1 MKILAIIP
9 ARGGSVRLP
18 GKNTR
23 MLGGKPLI
31 EWSIDLARKVSSIDK
46 IFVSTDCNDIA
57 DVCRQTRLDVP
68 VLRPKNLAGDK
79 SSTIDAVK
87 HAIEY
92 LKERGE
98 IYDFALILQP
108 TSPLRSADNVRQAI
122 DIVSSKDADA
132 VISVCKCEH
141 SPLWTNTLPDNYS
154 MTNFLETK
162 LKNLPSQ
169 ELPIYY
175 RLNGAI
181 FLVNINRLYEEETF
195 LLSRNSY
202 AIEMDAMASID
213 IDHEIDFLLAETIIN
228 QPSFNAY

>member
-141 SPLWTNTLPDNYS
+141 SPLWTNTLPDDFS
-154 MTNFLETK
+154 MTDFLETK
-162 LKNLPSQ
+162 FKNIPSQ

-181 FLVNINRLYEEETF
+181 FLVNINRLYEEKTF

-213 IDHEIDFLLAETIIN
+213 IDNEIDFLLAETIIN

>member
-1 MKILAIIP
+1 MKILSIIP

-18 GKNTR
+18 GKNIR
-23 MLGGKPLI
+23 MLGDKPLI
-31 EWSIDLARKVSSIDK
+31 GWSIDVARKVSSIDK
-46 IFVSTDCNDIA
+46 IFVSTDCNHIA
-57 DVCRQTRLDVP
+57 DVCREMKIDVP
-68 VLRPKNLAGDK
+68 VLRPKNLASDK
-79 SSTIDAVK
+79 STTIDAVK

-92 LKERGE
+92 LKDRGE

-108 TSPLRSADNVRQAI
+108 TSPLRSADHVRQAI
-122 DIVSSKDADA
+122 DMVSSKHADA

-141 SPLWTNTLPDNYS
+141 SPLWANTLPDDFS
-154 MTNFLETK
+154 MINFLETK
-162 LKNLPSQ
+162 FKNLPSQ

-202 AIEMDAMASID
+202 AIEMDTMSSID
-213 IDHEIDFLLAETIIN
+213 IDNEIDFLLAETIIN
-228 QPSFNAY
+228 QPSFNTN

>member
-18 GKNTR
+18 GKNIK

-31 EWSIDLARKVSSIDK
+31 EWSIDVAREVSSIDK
-46 IFVSTDCNDIA
+46 IFVSTDCVDIA
-57 DVCRQTRLDVP
+57 NVCIQAGLDVP
-68 VLRPKNLAGDK
+68 VLRPKNLASDK
-79 SSTIDAVK
+79 SSTIDGVK

-92 LKERGE
+92 LKDRGE
-98 IYDFALILQP
+98 IYDYALILQP
-108 TSPLRSADNVRQAI
+108 TSPLRSADHVRQAI
-122 DIVSSKDADA
+122 DMVSSKHADA
-132 VISVCKCEH
+132 IISVCKCEH
-141 SPLWTNTLPDNYS
+141 SPLWTNTLPDDFS
-154 MTNFLETK
+154 MINFLETEF
-162 LKNLPSQ
+162 KNLPSQ

-202 AIEMDAMASID
+202 AIEMDAMSSID
-213 IDHEIDFLLAETIIN
+213 IDNEIDFLLAETIIN
-228 QPSFNAY
+228 QPSFNTN

>member
-18 GKNTR
+18 GKNIR
-23 MLGGKPLI
+23 VLGNKPLI
-31 EWSIDLARKVSSIDK
+31 EWSIDVARKVSSIDK
-46 IFVSTDCNDIA
+46 IFVSTDCDDIA
-57 DVCRQTRLDVP
+57 DICRQAGLDIP
-68 VLRPKNLAGDK
+68 VLRPKNLSGDK
-79 SSTIDAVK
+79 SSTIDAAK

-92 LKERGE
+92 LKGKGE

-108 TSPLRSADNVRQAI
+108 TSPLRSADHVRQAI
-122 DIVSSKDADA
+122 DMVSSQNADA

>member
-18 GKNTR
+18 GKNIR
-23 MLGGKPLI
+23 VLGDKPLI
-31 EWSIDLARKVSSIDK
+31 EWSIDVARKVSSINK
-46 IFVSTDCNDIA
+46 IFVSTDCVDIA
-57 DVCRQTRLDVP
+57 DICRQAGLDVP

-108 TSPLRSADNVRQAI
+108 TSPLRGADHVRQAI
-122 DIVSSKDADA
+122 DMVSSKHADA

-141 SPLWTNTLPDNYS
+141 SPLWTNTLPDDFS

-162 LKNLPSQ
+162 FKNVPSQ
-169 ELPIYY
+169 ELAIYY

-228 QPSFNAY
+228 QPSFNAN

>member
-18 GKNTR
+18 GKNIR
-23 MLGGKPLI
+23 VLGGKPLI
-31 EWSIDLARKVSSIDK
+31 EWSIDAARKVSSIDK

-87 HAIEY
+87 HTIEY

-108 TSPLRSADNVRQAI
+108 TSPLRSSDHVRQAI
-122 DIVSSKDADA
+122 DMVSSKHADA

-141 SPLWTNTLPDNYS
+141 SPLWTNTLPDDFS

-162 LKNLPSQ
+162 FKNIPSQ

-202 AIEMDAMASID
+202 AIEMDTMASID

>member
-18 GKNTR
+18 GKNIR
-23 MLGGKPLI
+23 VLGGKPLI
-31 EWSIDLARKVSSIDK
+31 GWSIDVAREVSSIDK

-57 DVCRQTRLDVP
+57 DVCRKMRLDVP
-68 VLRPKNLAGDK
+68 VLRPKNLASDK

-87 HAIEY
+87 HTIEY

-108 TSPLRSADNVRQAI
+108 TSPLRSADHVRQAI
-122 DIVSSKDADA
+122 DMVSSKHADA

-141 SPLWTNTLPDNYS
+141 SPLWTNTLPDDFS
-154 MTNFLETK
+154 ITNFLETK
-162 LKNLPSQ
+162 FKNVPSQ

-181 FLVNINRLYEEETF
+181 FLVNINKLYEEETF
-195 LLSRNSY
+195 LLSKIVMRLKW
-202 AIEMDAMASID
+202 M
-213 IDHEIDFLLAETIIN
+213 
-228 QPSFNAY
+228 QWPQ

>member
-213 IDHEIDFLLAETIIN
+213 IDNEIDFLLAETIIN

>member
-18 GKNTR
+18 GKNIR
-23 MLGGKPLI
+23 VLGGKPLI
-31 EWSIDLARKVSSIDK
+31 EWSIDAARKVSSIDK

-79 SSTIDAVK
+79 SSTIDVVK
-87 HAIEY
+87 HTIEY

-98 IYDFALILQP
+98 IYDFVLLLQP
-108 TSPLRSADNVRQAI
+108 TSPLRSSDHVRKAI
-122 DIVSSKDADA
+122 DMISSKKADA

-141 SPLWTNTLPDNYS
+141 SPLWTSSLPSDFS
-154 MTNFLETK
+154 MTNFLDEK
-162 LKNLPSQ
+162 FNNIPSQ
-169 ELPIYY
+169 ELPVYY

-181 FLVNINRLYEEETF
+181 FLVNIERLYEEETF
-195 LLSRNSY
+195 LLSSNSY
-202 AIEMDAMASID
+202 GIEMDAMTSVD
-213 IDHEIDFLLAETIIN
+213 IDNEIDFLLAETIIK
-228 QPSFNAY
+228 QTAFSAY

>member
-18 GKNTR
+18 GKNIR
-23 MLGGKPLI
+23 VLGGKPLI
-31 EWSIDLARKVSSIDK
+31 GWSIDVAREVSSIDK

-57 DVCRQTRLDVP
+57 DVCRKMRLDVP
-68 VLRPKNLAGDK
+68 VLRPKNLASDK

-87 HAIEY
+87 HTIEY

-108 TSPLRSADNVRQAI
+108 TSPLRSADHVRQAI
-122 DIVSSKDADA
+122 DMVSSKHADA

-141 SPLWTNTLPDNYS
+141 SPLWTNTLPDDFS
-154 MTNFLETK
+154 ITNFLETK
-162 LKNLPSQ
+162 FKNVPSQ

-181 FLVNINRLYEEETF
+181 FLVNINKLYEEETF
-195 LLSRNSY
+195 LLSKNSY

-213 IDHEIDFLLAETIIN
+213 IDHEIDFLLAETVIN
-228 QPSFNAY
+228 QSSFTAY

>member
-1 MKILAIIP
+1 
-9 ARGGSVRLP
+9 
-18 GKNTR
+18 
-23 MLGGKPLI
+23 
-31 EWSIDLARKVSSIDK
+31 
-46 IFVSTDCNDIA
+46 
-57 DVCRQTRLDVP
+57 
-68 VLRPKNLAGDK
+68 
-79 SSTIDAVK
+79 
-87 HAIEY
+87 
-92 LKERGE
+92 
-98 IYDFALILQP
+98 
-108 TSPLRSADNVRQAI
+108 
-122 DIVSSKDADA
+122 
-132 VISVCKCEH
+132 
-141 SPLWTNTLPDNYS
+141 